1 MKQDMEQPAHN
12 HHAVMELDFK
22 KRFFISLILTVP
34 LLVLSPMVQQWFGFS
49 FTFPGHGLV
58 LFSLASVIALWGGK
72 PFYRGAKT
80 EIAAKNLGMMTLV
93 SIAVLAGYL
102 YSIGATF
109 FYSAMDFYW
118 EIATLTVFL
127 LLGHWLEMRAV
138 RRASSAL
145 NELIKLIPPQAN
157 LIKGDEV
164 IVTETKLLQL
174 NDLILIRPGDKI
186 PVDGEVVKGV
196 SSVNESMLTGEAK
209 PVTKQVGDQVIGGTI
224 NQAGALTV
232 KVSKIGKDTA
242 LAQIIA
248 LVRQTQN
255 SKPRTQKIADK
266 AASVLTITAIVV
278 GALTFG
284 YWSIFSTEG
293 TLFALTLTITVIVIA
308 CPHALGLAIPTVTTI
323 ATTLAAKHGILVR
336 DMEGVEMAK
345 RLDYIVFDKTGT
357 LTEGR
362 FGVTDV
368 LAKNNITET
377 ELLRLAAAVER
388 NSEHTIAQAIFN
400 HAQAQ
405 SLNLPEA
412 QDFIAVAG
420 NGAKAKVDGKMI
432 YVGNSGYMQSLQL
445 SIETQKRQLED
456 LSQQGKT
463 VVFMATDGMLL
474 GVIALADIIK
484 PESLP
489 TIAALQ
495 QRGVKVAMLTGDNR
509 LTAAYVAKQLGLDTY
524 FAEVLPQD
532 KSSKIKE
539 LQQQGN
545 IVAMVGDGVNDA
557 PALTQANVG
566 IAIGAGTDVAQEA
579 AEIVL
584 VRSNPR
590 DIVSLIN
597 LSYATVAKMKQN
609 LFWAAGYN
617 VIAIPLAA
625 GVLYPYGVLLRPEW
639 GALLMAAS
647 SLIVVANAL
656 LLKRL
661 PLE

>member
-1 MKQDMEQPAHN
+1 
-12 HHAVMELDFK
+12 
-22 KRFFISLILTVP
+22 
-34 LLVLSPMVQQWFGFS
+34 
-49 FTFPGHGLV
+49 
-58 LFSLASVIALWGGK
+58 
-72 PFYRGAKT
+72 
-80 EIAAKNLGMMTLV
+80 MMTLV